1 MISCSSSWRLHD
13 IEELPGKEKRA
24 RDLVCGERAT
34 SLVFVLIDI
43 LTLRMLKTAH
53 PMVCIYNEFSVQTE
67 KQRIFASL
75 RDCER
80 VGEGDKAAGGR
91 RRPVF

>member
-1 MISCSSSWRLHD
+1 MRSHTKYFKCFD
-13 IEELPGKEKRA
+13 ILLLPGKEKCA

-34 SLVFVLIDI
+34 SLVFVLIDH
-43 LTLRMLKTAH
+43 LSLRMLKTAH
-53 PMVCIYNEFSVQTE
+53 PMVCIDNEFSVQPE

-91 RRPVF
+91 